1 VRALSSFV
9 AVASLFG
16 AVALVPVIGGDLFVL
31 FLFGLFLFG
40 LFLLVLVGIGADSKT
55 APYASTILQ
64 STQRSGAMA
73 HEHGPLMRKQRA
85 RETL

>member
-9 AVASLFG
+9 AVTSLFG

-31 FLFGLFLFG
+31 FLFGLFL
-40 LFLLVLVGIGADSKT
+40 LALVGIRAGLGDRTST
-55 APYASTILQ
+55 STILQ
-64 STQRSGAMA
+64 WTQRSGAMA

-85 RETL
+85 RQPQ